1 MTWIINALIFLFG
14 SWIIPGVHV
23 KSFWVALLAAII
35 LTLISLVVKPIL
47 FILTLPINMITLGL
61 FTFVI
66 NAVVLLI
73 VSGSVSGFQIDGFGS
88 ALLLALLM
96 AFVRAVIR

>member
-23 KSFWVALLAAII
+23 RSIWAALLAAIF

-47 FILTLPINMITLGL
+47 FFLTLPINMITLGL

-73 VSGSVSGFQIDGFGS
+73 VSGTVSGFRIDGFGS

-96 AFVRAVIR
+96 AIVRAFLK